1 MNPKEERRYLSDI
14 DIKELRTIE
23 DRNEARTYIIQ
34 TLDFIKRL
42 IRRNKDNTYSLIQ
55 STSEFYRYN
64 MCKCTYLAN
73 NLDDDY
79 DRADYLN
86 KITEVDKALQEFEK
100 QYPPVV
106 YKRLR
111 NTPRRKDMDDET
123 TVLDGFET
131 PKRETKAAAKLKA
144 KALKLNQLSIKF
156 NQV

>member
-1 MNPKEERRYLSDI
+1 MNPKEERKYLNDI
-14 DIKELRTIE
+14 DMKELHTIE
-23 DRNEARTYIIQ
+23 DRNEARNYITQ
-34 TLDFIKRL
+34 TLSFIKSL
-42 IRRNKDNTYSLIQ
+42 IRRNSDNTYSLIQ
-55 STSEFYRYN
+55 STSEFYQYN
-64 MCKCTYLAN
+64 ICKCTYLAN

-79 DRADYLN
+79 DRTDYLN
-86 KITEVDKALQEFEK
+86 KIAEIDKALQEFEK

-111 NTPRRKDMDDET
+111 GTPRRENIDDKSNTLE
-123 TVLDGFET
+123 GFET